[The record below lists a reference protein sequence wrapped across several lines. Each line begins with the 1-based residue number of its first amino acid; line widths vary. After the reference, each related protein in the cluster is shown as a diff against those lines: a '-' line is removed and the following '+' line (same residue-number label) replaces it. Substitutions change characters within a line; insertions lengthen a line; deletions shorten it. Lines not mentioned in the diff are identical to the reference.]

1 MWVEKIPKLF
11 CGNDEYGGDCYGGN
25 KGVLPERGKG
35 PAPKPQPKTLGKELY
50 EITKK
55 SKDKIRQENLKEAKV
70 LFSCVEDRFVEEANK
85 GNSAYIMPL
94 DEFEELMKKND
105 LHSNT
110 FILIDKVWDLLKD
123 MDIHVYYKSNP
134 VYEKVESDE
143 NSTTYKE
150 TGKEEM
156 VVFEWHK

>member
-1 MWVEKIPKLF
+1 MGLK
-11 CGNDEYGGDCYGGN
+11 YGGN

-35 PAPKPQPKTLGKELY
+35 PAPAPKPQPKTFGKELY

-55 SKDKIRQENLKEAKV
+55 AKDKIRQESLKEAKV
-70 LFSCVEDRFVEEANK
+70 IFSCVEDRFVKEANK
-85 GNSAYIMPL
+85 GNSAYIIPL

-105 LHSNT
+105 LHSST

-143 NSTTYKE
+143 NTKTYKE
-150 TGKEEM
+150 VGKEEM
-156 VVFEWHK
+156 VVFEWGK

>member
-1 MWVEKIPKLF
+1 MWLK
-11 CGNDEYGGDCYGGN
+11 YGGN

-35 PAPKPQPKTLGKELY
+35 AAPIPKPQPKTLGKELR

-55 SKDKIRQENLKEAKV
+55 AKDKIRQESLKEAKA

-110 FILIDKVWDLLKD
+110 FILIDKMWDLLKD

-143 NSTTYKE
+143 HSIAYKE
-150 TGKEEM
+150 VGKEET
-156 VVFEWHK
+156 VVFEW